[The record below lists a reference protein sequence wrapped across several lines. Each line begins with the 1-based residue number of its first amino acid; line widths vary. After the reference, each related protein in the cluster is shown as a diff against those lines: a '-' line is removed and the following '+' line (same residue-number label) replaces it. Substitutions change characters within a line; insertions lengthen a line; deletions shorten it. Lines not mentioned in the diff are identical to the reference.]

1 MNQTPAKFFKKNGYC
16 IINLFNNEII
26 ENIKQEVN
34 DKLNSFCKELNNN
47 LKLKN
52 LKNYHKLKIT
62 ENDHEY
68 FVKNSS
74 RYIKLNSKI
83 IKKIKLNKKFVN
95 ILKNYWGHSNTSIT
109 WVVSLQK
116 KNSIKKKCYSF
127 QDSQT
132 KTKFRCWRCSLRS
145 TIWKTKSSKQ
155 RS

>member
-1 MNQTPAKFFKKNGYC
+1 MKQTPAKFFKKNGYC

-62 ENDHEY
+62 ENDHKY

-74 RYIKLNSKI
+74 RYIPSKNKNVRYFNLI
-83 IKKIKLNKKFVN
+83 NKKPITPN
-95 ILKNYWGHSNTSIT
+95 LEELKINPRSRSAKLRYAVKINDDCKFDEFKHKFKYLTDIEN
-109 WVVSLQK
+109 LQFDK
-116 KNSIKKKCYSF
+116 
-127 QDSQT
+127 
-132 KTKFRCWRCSLRS
+132 
-145 TIWKTKSSKQ
+145 
-155 RS
+155 

>member
-62 ENDHEY
+62 ENDHKY

-74 RYIKLNSKI
+74 RYIKPSAA
-83 IKKIKLNKKFVN
+83 
-95 ILKNYWGHSNTSIT
+95 
-109 WVVSLQK
+109 VVSSSYIIAFISAPTTDILE
-116 KNSIKKKCYSF
+116 IK
-127 QDSQT
+127 T
-132 KTKFRCWRCSLRS
+132 LAA
-145 TIWKTKSSKQ
+145 
-155 RS
+155 